1 MYGSALVPHPA
12 SSPTIPRGAPI
23 RAAASSSRDAH
34 AETKDTGT
42 GHQGTGLSRAQ
53 PVWSYLHRNWG
64 HLGVYISPAG
74 NPIHPQALFTSYHV
88 WRRRLWSDLQVGP
101 HGQSR
106 LKIHP
111 GRRNQT
117 KLHPPSDT
125 GSRSAAGS
133 QRHRPLAFPVWRRWL
148 GIRNADAPLWFTWDP
163 VATKWGFQCQ
173 KREYEPAPRVST
185 RPKRSAPSFD
195 IPSRSSAARR
205 ASRDEID
212 RRSR

>member
-1 MYGSALVPHPA
+1 MAISALATVFGPFPMYGSALIPHPA

-53 PVWSYLHRNWG
+53 PIWPYLHRNWG

-88 WRRRLWSDLQVGP
+88 RRRRLWSDLQVGP

-111 GRRNQT
+111 GRRDQT

-133 QRHRPLAFPVWRRWL
+133 QRHHPLAFTVWRCWL
-148 GIRNADAPLWFTWDP
+148 GIRNADAPL
-163 VATKWGFQCQ
+163 
-173 KREYEPAPRVST
+173 
-185 RPKRSAPSFD
+185 
-195 IPSRSSAARR
+195 
-205 ASRDEID
+205 
-212 RRSR
+212 

>member
-23 RAAASSSRDAH
+23 RAAASPSRDAH

-53 PVWSYLHRNWG
+53 PIWPYLHRNWG

-106 LKIHP
+106 LKFIRGEGTKP
-111 GRRNQT
+111 NCTRLLTLGRGALPAARGTAPLPSRCGGAGWESEMQT
-117 KLHPPSDT
+117 PPCDS
-125 GSRSAAGS
+125 
-133 QRHRPLAFPVWRRWL
+133 L
-148 GIRNADAPLWFTWDP
+148 GIQSRQNGTSSAKNGNMNPRRVFPPGQKDRLRLLISRPAHLRLDGP
-163 VATKWGFQCQ
+163 VATK
-173 KREYEPAPRVST
+173 
-185 RPKRSAPSFD
+185 
-195 IPSRSSAARR
+195 
-205 ASRDEID
+205 
-212 RRSR
+212 